1 MTTIIATIKPYYARM
16 IRTGKKKYE
25 IRRNLPQNI
34 SQKVG
39 EKGQFRV
46 LLCESGS
53 GGKITGEFICD
64 EWTWFYPYL
73 VDDSDAGK
81 QFLKDCCLEKWELV
95 DYGKNH
101 AQLCAWHIME
111 ATDYCS
117 TKGHR
122 VRNISEFGLKRAP
135 QSWQYVKEEP

>member
-1 MTTIIATIKPYYARM
+1 MTTIIATIKPYYASM

-25 IRRNLPQNI
+25 IRKSLPQNI

-39 EKGQFRV
+39 EDGQFRV

-64 EWTWFYPYL
+64 DWAWFYTAL
-73 VDDSDAGK
+73 VDDSK
-81 QFLKDCCLEKWELV
+81 SWKEFLNDCCLSKYELD

-101 AQLCAWHIME
+101 VQLCAWHIME
-111 ATDYCS
+111 SIDYCS
-117 TKGHR
+117 TKGYK
-122 VRNISEFGLKRAP
+122 VRNVSEFGLKRAP
-135 QSWQYVKEEP
+135 QSWQYVK